1 MTLDEIVIAIIGLA
15 IAGLVKGATGI
26 GFSTTGLPIIALSI
40 GLDRAMPLVLLP
52 SISSNLSVMLSAG
65 EFRVMLSNYRWL
77 YVALL
82 PGLICGLF
90 LLTRIDTHNAARVLG
105 AIIIAYV
112 AYALIRPGLSVPK
125 TYERWLNAPTGFV
138 NGLLNGLTGSQIL
151 PVVPYALS
159 LGLTPDGII
168 QITNIAFTLSS
179 LVMIVGL
186 NRIGFLDGATFL
198 LSAAGVVPGLIGVA
212 AGTRLRKRI
221 QPQAFRKAVLV
232 VLMGMAALL
241 IIGR

>member
-65 EFRVMLSNYRWL
+65 EFRVMLSHYRWL

-125 TYERWLNAPTGFV
+125 TYERWLNAPTGFL

-151 PVVPYALS
+151 PVVPMHFRSASPPTASY
-159 LGLTPDGII
+159 
-168 QITNIAFTLSS
+168 SS
-179 LVMIVGL
+179 PTSPSRCLH
-186 NRIGFLDGATFL
+186 
-198 LSAAGVVPGLIGVA
+198 S
-212 AGTRLRKRI
+212 
-221 QPQAFRKAVLV
+221 
-232 VLMGMAALL
+232 
-241 IIGR
+241 

>member
-65 EFRVMLSNYRWL
+65 EFRVMLTHYRWL

-125 TYERWLNAPTGFV
+125 TYERWLNAPTGFL

-186 NRIGFLDGATFL
+186 NRIGFLDGTTFL
-198 LSAAGVVPGLIGVA
+198 LSAAGVVPGLMGVA
-212 AGTRLRKRI
+212 AGTRLRKRM
-221 QPQAFRKAVLV
+221 QQQAFREAVLV
-232 VLMGMAALL
+232 VLMGLAVLL